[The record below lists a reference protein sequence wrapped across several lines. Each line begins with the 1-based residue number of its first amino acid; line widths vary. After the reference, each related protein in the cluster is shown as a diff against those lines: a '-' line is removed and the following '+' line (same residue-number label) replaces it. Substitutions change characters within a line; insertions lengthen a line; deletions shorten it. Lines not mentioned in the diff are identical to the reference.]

1 MDRMNKQNQ
10 KDILAAYLEE
20 TLANKG
26 VALDEKTLNLINE
39 NIQLKER
46 PLPENEQRRLLKLS
60 EDTSGQKKATSIKLT
75 NLMELSIRDILSF
88 IAKEVEI
95 LLFSDSEKQVVYAL
109 FMLLFEF
116 SPNLKFIAVHF

>member
-1 MDRMNKQNQ
+1 MNKQNQ